1 MYAILGP
8 DGYLRDVRKGKNG
21 EQQAFHTK
29 VFTKAKQYK
38 TLDGALRRARQLGA
52 AYRVIDLDGGIYV

>member
-21 EQQAFHTK
+21 EHRVFHTK
-29 VFTKAKQYK
+29 VLSRAKRYQ
-38 TLDGALRRARQLGA
+38 TMTGALRRARQLGA
-52 AYRVIDLDGGIYV
+52 AYRVIDLDGGLYI